1 MIVNRAEFTE
11 KRVLG
16 LLDEFEKA
24 IEDGNTFEIN
34 MIVVALRREFNLVI
48 TSEKI
53 DRPLLSQP
61 SSEIDHQ
68 PTVT

>member
-1 MIVNRAEFTE
+1 MITNRTEFTE

-24 IEDGNTFEIN
+24 IEENNKLEI
-34 MIVVALRREFNLVI
+34 ALILAALKREFNLII
-48 TSEKI
+48 TSERI
-53 DRPLLSQP
+53 NQPLLSRP
-61 SSEIDHQ
+61 GSEIDHQ